1 MDYKELIT
9 SIFEVVLIPLLSLLT
24 AYFIKWIKIKAEEL
38 KQKHSQ
44 DQYYKYIGML
54 EDIVTNCVL
63 CTQQTYVE
71 QLKKEGSFD
80 LDAQKH
86 ALQMTYDAVIKQLST
101 DAAMVLEETIGDLQ
115 DYIIKQ
121 IETKVYENKNKGES
135 I

>member
-9 SIFEVVLIPLLSLLT
+9 AIFEVVLIPLLSLLT
-24 AYFIKWIKIKAEEL
+24 TYFIKWVKLKADEL